1 MKPMLKAF
9 GTKRLKLKCGILL
22 STSAFKINLRR
33 YNWGNNN
40 RGQLGRVVQ
49 SDLIKPTLKPPEIK
63 RVETE
68 V

>member
-1 MKPMLKAF
+1 VWYTAVNF
-9 GTKRLKLKCGILL
+9 CIQ
-22 STSAFKINLRR
+22 NQLRR